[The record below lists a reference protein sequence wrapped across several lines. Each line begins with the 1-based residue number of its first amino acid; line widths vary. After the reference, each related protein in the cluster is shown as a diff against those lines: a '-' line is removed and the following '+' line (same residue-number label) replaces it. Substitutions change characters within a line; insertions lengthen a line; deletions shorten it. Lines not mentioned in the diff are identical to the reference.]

1 LKKLR
6 QQDIE
11 KMEEMRKKMEK
22 GKVKIYVSGFYRE
35 IEKTG
40 GEVEGEREGKGKVT
54 LKRIETW

>member
-22 GKVKIYVSGFYRE
+22 GKVKIYM
-35 IEKTG
+35 
-40 GEVEGEREGKGKVT
+40 
-54 LKRIETW
+54 